1 MKSLKAAS
9 LALAFSIL
17 AVSLLAGCTSHPS
30 RVYAKSSKAGT
41 YFTVP
46 YGWQKIS
53 QSELSKRE
61 AQSTSQGASDRA
73 AAVMWQEA
81 YSPSKL
87 ITPADVFSLKAPSSP
102 IAFVRVRSL
111 LPDEINSVSYNFLRD
126 IFVPLTTWLNS
137 TSDSSLAPLPMTK
150 FTYLNEFEVADKNSH
165 GVRSIFSFTGSDGVS
180 QTFDQSALVSD
191 DRKVM
196 YVLLVRCTTEFYQK
210 HAAEIS
216 KIADTWTIRG
226 AK

>member
-1 MKSLKAAS
+1 
-9 LALAFSIL
+9 
-17 AVSLLAGCTSHPS
+17 
-30 RVYAKSSKAGT
+30 
-41 YFTVP
+41 
-46 YGWQKIS
+46 
-53 QSELSKRE
+53 
-61 AQSTSQGASDRA
+61 
-73 AAVMWQEA
+73 
-81 YSPSKL
+81 
-87 ITPADVFSLKAPSSP
+87 
-102 IAFVRVRSL
+102 
-111 LPDEINSVSYNFLRD
+111 
-126 IFVPLTTWLNS
+126 
-137 TSDSSLAPLPMTK
+137 MTK
-150 FTYLNEFEVADKNSH
+150 FSYLNEYEVADKNSH